1 MSYSALTIL
10 TGLLICIASPAWT
23 QPLLAA
29 SQTHAEAAPTA
40 HPPPPPALE
49 DIDQWAFRLTQEDT
63 YDQLILHAAIQ
74 WQIDPFLFKGLLY
87 TESRL
92 DPTIINKTSQA
103 AGIAQFTAG
112 GRRGV
117 TNLRRMRGIPPS
129 RATFTRAQTL
139 DPKEAIPAAAE
150 LLAYLFTTCKHTPGA
165 LMGYNSGGCR
175 GSRSFVLAVIK
186 HTNRFRT
193 AAGMP
198 PMPAPSF
205 PARRSRTL
213 MARIPTS

>member
-1 MSYSALTIL
+1 MSRLRITSIFA
-10 TGLLICIASPAWT
+10 GLLICISAPAWT
-23 QPLLAA
+23 QPLLTA
-29 SQTHAEAAPTA
+29 SQVHAEAAPTA
-40 HPPPPPALE
+40 HPPPALE
-49 DIDQWAFRLTQEDT
+49 DLDQWAFRLTQGET
-63 YDQLILHAAIQ
+63 YDDLILTAAAQ
-74 WQIDPFLFKGLLY
+74 WQLDPFLFKGLLY

-92 DPTIINKTSQA
+92 DPTIINKTSKA
-103 AGIAQFTAG
+103 TGIAQFTAG
-112 GRRGV
+112 GRRGI

-150 LLAYLFTTCKHTPGA
+150 LLAYLFTTCKHLPGA

-205 PARRSRTL
+205 PARRNRMLAKLPVS
-213 MARIPTS
+213 